1 MKKSIVAGAASLVL
15 AAMPVVGVFAA
26 DPAALTDT
34 LTVTVN
40 ESCTFTRT
48 TGNGQYTQSMTA
60 GALKTD
66 FGSSTFTSAC
76 NNGKGYDINAEFTS
90 LSHKGNAGEAIAYSA
105 TTPTA
110 SSGTWTASVSS
121 SNIAATGGKLGEQ
134 STQDPAG
141 GRTYTVNYTVSLHD
155 DQAQGTYEG
164 TATYT
169 LVQKTGA

>member
-26 DPAALTDT
+26 DPAALVDT

-60 GALKTD
+60 GAL
-66 FGSSTFTSAC
+66 
-76 NNGKGYDINAEFTS
+76 NAVFTS
-90 LSHKGNAGEAIAYSA
+90 LAHKGNAGQAITYAA
-105 TTPTA
+105 VAPTA
-110 SSGTWTASVSS
+110 GSGTWTASVSS
-121 SNIAATGGKLGEQ
+121 SPIAASNGKLGEQ
-134 STQDPAG
+134 STQDPSG
-141 GRTYTVNYTVSLHD
+141 GRTYTVEYAVSLHD